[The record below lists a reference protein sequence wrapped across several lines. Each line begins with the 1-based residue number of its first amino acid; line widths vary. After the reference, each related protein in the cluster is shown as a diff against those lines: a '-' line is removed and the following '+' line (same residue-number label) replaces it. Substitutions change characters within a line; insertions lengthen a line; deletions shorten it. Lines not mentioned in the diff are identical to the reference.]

1 MSGKT
6 KAPAR
11 GYLWA
16 LFFDDQGMSQG
27 GAALS
32 TEISKP
38 IQGLLP
44 ELGLQVARLALGGF
58 QSGFLDSPGGF

>member
-27 GAALS
+27 GQLCQL
-32 TEISKP
+32 EISKP

-44 ELGLQVARLALGGF
+44 ELGWQVARLALGGF
-58 QSGFLDSPGGF
+58 QSGFLDSSGGF